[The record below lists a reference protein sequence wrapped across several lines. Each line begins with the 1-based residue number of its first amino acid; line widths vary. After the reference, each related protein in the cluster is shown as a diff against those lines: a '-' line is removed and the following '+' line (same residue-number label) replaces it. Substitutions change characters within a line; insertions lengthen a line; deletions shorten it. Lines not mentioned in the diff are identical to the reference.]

1 MVPASGFIG
10 GVSHLALFD
19 DGNAGS
25 AAANIHHAFRIYCRQ
40 QIRYRCRFIQY
51 MAGLLT
57 RQTPAR

>member
-25 AAANIHHAFRIYCRQ
+25 AAANIHHACIIKRQ
-40 QIRYRCRFIQY
+40 QIRHRRRFIQY
-51 MAGLLT
+51 VADF
-57 RQTPAR
+57 